1 MAEPESARR
10 GPGQLESAVL
20 AALWAAEEPLVPG
33 DVQRRLADGGLDL
46 AYTSVTTTLSR
57 LQAKGQL
64 RRHARGRA
72 FAYEP
77 TAYAADTA
85 ARRMMSLLGSG
96 PARGEVLSRFVAG
109 LTPEDEAVLG
119 ELLARTQPSSLS
131 EGQPAEGGQAD
142 VHGDPS

>member
-1 MAEPESARR
+1 
-10 GPGQLESAVL
+10 VL

-33 DVQRRLADGGLDL
+33 DVQRRLADGGLEL

-64 RRHARGRA
+64 RRQARGRA

-77 TAYAADTA
+77 TAYAADSA

-96 PARGEVLSRFVAG
+96 PARNEVLSRFVAG
-109 LTPEDEAVLG
+109 LTPEDEATLG
-119 ELLARTQPSSLS
+119 ELLARTLTSRPPGDDAPPGGIGTAGA
-131 EGQPAEGGQAD
+131 GQ
-142 VHGDPS
+142 